1 MRNLRW
7 NPRALARGHNPYR
20 DAALVNAG
28 LGAVVIV
35 VAVATGGS
43 VVRAVVAVL
52 IAWSLGTAY
61 SWWRVRQRAGRD
73 AD

>member
-1 MRNLRW
+1 MRKLSSTPDR
-7 NPRALARGHNPYR
+7 RRGRNPYR

-28 LGAVVIV
+28 LAVVVVI

-43 VVRAVVAVL
+43 VVRAVVAVA
-52 IAWSLGTAY
+52 IAWVVGTAY
-61 SWWRVRQRAGRD
+61 AWWRVRQRDGRD

>member
-1 MRNLRW
+1 MRNLNLRG
-7 NPRALARGHNPYR
+7 LARGRNPYR

-28 LGAVVIV
+28 LGVVVVV

-52 IAWSLGTAY
+52 IAWLLGTAY

>member
-1 MRNLRW
+1 MRTPRW
-7 NPRALARGHNPYR
+7 NPRALVRGRNPYR

-43 VVRAVVAVL
+43 VVRAIVAVL
-52 IAWSLGTAY
+52 IAWVLGTAY
-61 SWWRVRQRAGRD
+61 SWWRVRQRAGRG

>member
-1 MRNLRW
+1 MRNVPSAPERRLRG
-7 NPRALARGHNPYR
+7 RNPYR

-28 LGAVVIV
+28 LGAIVIV

>member
-1 MRNLRW
+1 MRNRNLNLRGFV
-7 NPRALARGHNPYR
+7 RGRNPYR
-20 DAALVNAG
+20 DAALINAG
-28 LGAVVIV
+28 LGVIVVV

-52 IAWSLGTAY
+52 IAWVAGTAY
-61 SWWRVRQRAGRD
+61 SWWRVRQRTARD